1 MATILT
7 TFPQI
12 AGQEVFVTST
22 VQNLPLG
29 VYAETNDGRG
39 FRYVKAGA
47 VDLVPGK
54 VQQSP
59 AEDTTNYNPSGGLA
73 VAASA
78 IGSTTVTLTGS
89 LTIAL
94 NALAGGLMTVNV
106 TPGQGQ
112 VYKILSNTA
121 VAGAANCVITL
132 EDPIRVALTT
142 SSKVNLKA
150 NPYNGVIVTP
160 ATMTGEVVGV
170 ATTIIPAGSFGW
182 IQTRGLTSCLQTGT
196 GTAGTALGV
205 LQGGTIGSLAPAIA
219 GTPIIGHCAGT
230 VITGEYGAVMLT
242 LS

>member
-12 AGQEVFVTST
+12 AGQEVYNISST
-22 VQNLPLG
+22 QNLPLG
-29 VYAETNDGRG
+29 VYAETNEGRG

-73 VAASA
+73 VAAA
-78 IGSTTVTLTGS
+78 AVGATTVTLTGS
-89 LTIAL
+89 LTITA

-106 TPGQGQ
+106 TPGLGQ

-121 VAGAANCVITL
+121 VAGAANCVVTL

-150 NPYNGVIVTP
+150 NPYNGVIVVP
-160 ATMTGEVVGV
+160 ATMTGEIVGV
-170 ATTIIPAGSFGW
+170 ATTIITAGYYGW
-182 IQTRGLTSCLQTGT
+182 IQTRGITSCLFTGT
-196 GTAGTALGV
+196 GTAGTAVGV
-205 LQGGTIGSLAPAIA
+205 LQAGTIGSLAPAIA
-219 GTPIIGHCAGT
+219 GTPIVGHCAGT
-230 VITGEYGAVMLT
+230 AITGEYAAIMLT

>member
-1 MATILT
+1 MSTSLT
-7 TFPQI
+7 TYPQI
-12 AGQEVFVTST
+12 AGQDIYTDSAT
-22 VQNLPLG
+22 QQLPLG

-47 VDLVPGK
+47 VALVPGK

-78 IGSTTVTLTGS
+78 IGATTVTLTGS

-94 NALAGGLMTVNV
+94 NALAGGTLTVVV
-106 TPGQGQ
+106 TPGLGQ
-112 VYKILSNTA
+112 MYKILSNTA
-121 VAGAANCVITL
+121 VSGATGCVITL

-142 SSKVNLKA
+142 SSKVDLKA
-150 NPYNGVIVTP
+150 NPYNGVIVVP
-160 ATMTGEVVGV
+160 ATMTGAVVGV
-170 ATTIIPAGSFGW
+170 AVSAITASYYGW
-182 IQTRGLTSCLQTGT
+182 IQVKGVTSCLQTGT

-219 GTPIIGHCAGT
+219 GTPILARCYGT
-230 VITGEYGAVMLT
+230 VITGEYGVVDLCI
-242 LS
+242 S